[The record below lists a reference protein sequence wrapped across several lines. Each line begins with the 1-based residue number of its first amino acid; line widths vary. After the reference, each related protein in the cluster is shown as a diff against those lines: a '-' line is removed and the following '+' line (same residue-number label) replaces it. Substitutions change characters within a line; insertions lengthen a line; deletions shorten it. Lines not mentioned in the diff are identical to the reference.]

1 VKKIIIEAGS
11 QKLSLYKKQRL
22 LCQYSVRTATNGLG
36 ETQGSFKTP
45 RGKHIIRS
53 KVGAGEAAYAVF
65 KSRRPT
71 GEILTEKLFCSN
83 PNRDWILGRIL
94 WLSGTEIGVN
104 RLGDVDTMRRYIY
117 IHGSP
122 EQCFSEQA
130 GSKGCIRM
138 LPNDIV
144 ALFDQVAV
152 GDTVEV
158 RY

>member
-1 VKKIIIEAGS
+1 MKKIIIEVES
-11 QKLSLYKKQRL
+11 HRLSLYEKQIL
-22 LCQYSVRTATNGLG
+22 LCQYPVRIATKGLG
-36 ETQGSFKTP
+36 EKQGSFKTP

-53 KVGAGEAAYAVF
+53 KVGAGASAYAVF

-71 GEILTEKLFCSN
+71 GEILTENLFISA

-94 WLSGTEIGVN
+94 WLSGTEIGFN

-122 EQCFSEQA
+122 EQCFNKQE

-138 LPNDIV
+138 QPLDIV
-144 ALFDQVAV
+144 ALFDQVAI

-158 RY
+158 LY